1 MVSLVARVMTPGA
14 KCDTVPILIGSQGA
28 GKSTGLRALMPDSD
42 WFSDSSIDFSRKDA
56 YAQLV
61 GIWLY
66 ELGELAGIRRRD
78 VEPIK
83 AFISS
88 RRDRYRPAY
97 GRNVI
102 EQPRQCVFAGSTN
115 EQEVLSDRSG
125 SRRFWPIETAA
136 VDAARIEAD
145 RDQLWAEALVW
156 WRTGSQWWLTEV
168 RAAELEEESGAF
180 QAGDPWDQPV
190 RKWIDQRR
198 APFTI
203 TDILSGPL
211 EKEIGRLNRA
221 DQMRLA
227 GMLKAIGCTKVRR
240 RVEGVRGWYW
250 LPPGG
255 IEDYD

>member
-1 MVSLVARVMTPGA
+1 
-14 KCDTVPILIGSQGA
+14 
-28 GKSTGLRALMPDSD
+28 MPDSD